1 MQTLIDSFELQ
12 DVVIRTA
19 PESGVTLAGQSAS
32 RATLLDVDEI
42 AWFADDDDDG
52 FDDEEVTLE
61 LDLEEMRRPA
71 VAPRSR
77 GNRVWTSEE

>member
-19 PESGVTLAGQSAS
+19 PESGVTLAGQSAA

-42 AWFADDDDDG
+42 AWFADEEDD
-52 FDDEEVTLE
+52 FEDEEVTLE

-77 GNRVWTSEE
+77 GNRVWTSE

>member
-19 PESGVTLAGQSAS
+19 PESGVMLAGQSAA
-32 RATLLDVDEI
+32 RATLLDVEEI
-42 AWFADDDDDG
+42 AWFADDDG

-61 LDLEEMRRPA
+61 LDLEELRRPA
-71 VAPRSR
+71 LAPRSR
-77 GNRVWTSEE
+77 GNRVWTSE